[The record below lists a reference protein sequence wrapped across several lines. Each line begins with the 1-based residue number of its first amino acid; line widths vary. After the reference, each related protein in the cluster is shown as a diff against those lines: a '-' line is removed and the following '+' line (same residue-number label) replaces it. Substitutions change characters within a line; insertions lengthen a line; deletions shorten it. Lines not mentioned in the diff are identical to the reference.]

1 MSDSF
6 YRAFEDRYRGSRDLI
21 KDRLT
26 AYRPFVSPLLDIYHP
41 AAAIDLGCG
50 RGEWLEL
57 LSAWGFTAKGVDLDI
72 GMLSAA
78 QEQGFEVAHGDAIA
92 YLTGQA
98 SESMA
103 IVSAFH
109 LVEHLPFDDLRKLI
123 GEAFRVLKPGGLLI
137 METPNPENIV
147 VATRTF
153 YLDPTHEKPI
163 PSDLLAFTAKHS
175 GFERV
180 RTVRLQESKT
190 LREKTAITL
199 LDAIGGASPDYA
211 IVAQKEAPTEIL
223 SRFDEAF
230 SREYGLSQETLLSRF
245 DANLHTLLGTAEATA
260 QQAKAK
266 AHQAEETAQQAK
278 AKAHQAEETA
288 QQAEAK
294 AQHAEETAQQAE
306 AKAQH
311 AEAKAQHAEAKAQ
324 HAEAKAQHAE
334 AKAQHAEAKAHQAE
348 ETAQQAEA
356 KAQHAEE
363 TAQQAEAKAQHAE
376 AKAQHAEAK
385 AQHAEAKAQ
394 HAEAASN
401 QALTQLHA
409 VYASTSWR
417 ITTPLRWVGTQL
429 RLLNQNGAKSRLR
442 AVARKGL
449 QQLIAFLRQ
458 HPTLKRYAI
467 ATAYRLGVAD
477 RIRKTYQSPPLNAT
491 THAEDA
497 GTATGWHNLTPKT
510 RRIYTKLKKAIAAN
524 NSQN

>member
-57 LSAWGFTAKGVDLDI
+57 LSAWGFTAKGVDLDV

-78 QEQGFEVAHGDAIA
+78 QELGFEVAHGDAIA
-92 YLTGQA
+92 HLTGQA
-98 SESMA
+98 SDSTA

-123 GEAFRVLKPGGLLI
+123 GEALRVLKPGGLLI

-147 VATRTF
+147 VATRNF
-153 YLDPTHEKPI
+153 YLDPTHQKPI
-163 PSDLLAFTAKHS
+163 PSDLLAFAAEHA
-175 GFERV
+175 GFYRV
-180 RTVRLQESKT
+180 KTVRLQESKS
-190 LREKTAITL
+190 LLEKTEINL

-211 IVAQKEAPTEIL
+211 VIAQKEAPKDIL

-230 SREYGLSQETLLSRF
+230 SSEYGLSQETLLNRF
-245 DANLHTLLGTAEATA
+245 DAHLHNVIGKTEA
-260 QQAKAK
+260 K
-266 AHQAEETAQQAK
+266 
-278 AKAHQAEETA
+278 A

-294 AQHAEETAQQAE
+294 AQQAE
-306 AKAQH
+306 AL
-311 AEAKAQHAEAKAQ
+311 
-324 HAEAKAQHAE
+324 
-334 AKAQHAEAKAHQAE
+334 
-348 ETAQQAEA
+348 
-356 KAQHAEE
+356 
-363 TAQQAEAKAQHAE
+363 
-376 AKAQHAEAK
+376 
-385 AQHAEAKAQ
+385 
-394 HAEAASN
+394 SN